1 MLKRF
6 TIPLFVI
13 LCLGFA
19 NGNAQYIK
27 LDENLQRA
35 LENVLELKLTK
46 AKSIVDSISLAQK
59 DNLAC
64 SYISAIIVS
73 NKLLLHEDREE
84 FDKEREKLEKYIE
97 EISKASDSDPQKKKM
112 ISEIHLATAILHAK
126 YQNNIRAGLEFY
138 TAYNLLKSN
147 FEKFP
152 DHYPTY
158 VPLGVLYAAIGSLPE
173 GYQSIASLFGMKGS
187 VKEGMNLLHK
197 GYWRTISNKETRFYR
212 DYYGFI
218 YSYTAFKIQGRTDVS
233 LSSLGINFKKS
244 SNLIY
249 LESLIDIQK
258 GDAQKAF
265 EYLPK
270 RPKGDEYENY
280 AFMDYHTG
288 KVAIA
293 FSTDSARFYLNKFL
307 KESEDDYYL
316 KSTYRYLSWCS
327 MLDGDQKG
335 LKDYR
340 KLVRTKGSLK
350 TGADRQAQKEC
361 EANFNEVLIKGRIL
375 FDGGRYSDA
384 ISYMKANEIKLK
396 GFSTQ
401 DQLEFHYRLGRIYQE
416 DEKKNLAVKEFTKA
430 LEIETEDAS
439 FAQGNSALQLGN
451 TYELLGKKDLA
462 KKYYEKTL
470 SLQGFPFYEGLH
482 QQAKAGLDRL

>member
-1 MLKRF
+1 MLKPYSLPF
-6 TIPLFVI
+6 III

-19 NGNAQYIK
+19 IGNAQYIK
-27 LDENLQRA
+27 LDLGLQTA
-35 LENVLELKLTK
+35 LDQVLELKLKK
-46 AKSIVDSISLAQK
+46 AQSIVDSVSTSQK
-59 DNLAC
+59 NNLAC
-64 SYISAIIVS
+64 SYINAIIVS
-73 NKLLLHEDREE
+73 NKLLLHEDKEE
-84 FDKEREKLEKYIE
+84 FDKERGKLEKFIE
-97 EISKASDSDPQKKKM
+97 EISKASDADPQKKKM
-112 ISEIHLATAILHAK
+112 MSEIHLAIAILHAK

-147 FEKFP
+147 FEEFP

-218 YSYTAFKIQGRTDVS
+218 YAYTAFKIQGRTDVS

-258 GDAQKAF
+258 GDAEKAF

-270 RPKGDEYENY
+270 RPKGEEYEDY
-280 AFMDYHTG
+280 HFMDYHTG

-293 FSTDSARFYLNKFL
+293 FSRDSARFYLRKFL
-307 KESEDDYYL
+307 KETEDEYYL
-316 KSTYRYLSWCS
+316 KSTYRYLSWCA
-327 MLDGDQKG
+327 MLEGDQKG
-335 LKDYR
+335 LKANR
-340 KLVRTKGSLK
+340 KLAKTKGSLK

-361 EANFNEVLIKGRIL
+361 EADFNEVLIRGRIL

-384 ISYMKANEIKLK
+384 ISYMISQEGKLK
-396 GFSTQ
+396 VFSPQ
-401 DQLEFHYRLGRIYQE
+401 DQLEYHYRLGRIYQE
-416 DEKKNLAVKEFTKA
+416 DGKKQLAIKEFSDA
-430 LEIETEDAS
+430 LEIKTEEES
-439 FAQGNSALQLGN
+439 FAKGNSALQLGY